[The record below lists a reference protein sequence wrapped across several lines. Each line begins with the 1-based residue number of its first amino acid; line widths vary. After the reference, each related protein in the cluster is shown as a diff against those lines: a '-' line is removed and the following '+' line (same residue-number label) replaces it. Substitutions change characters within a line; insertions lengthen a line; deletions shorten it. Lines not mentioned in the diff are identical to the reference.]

1 MRPSTKQLLSIDSLI
16 LTPAEQEALRTAREA
31 VDGMAA
37 CDAMLARID
46 AMLALDDPRACYR
59 CAGNPEGGCRDCGV
73 RS

>member
-1 MRPSTKQLLSIDSLI
+1 MHRSTPALSIDSLI
-16 LTPAEQEALRTAREA
+16 LTPAEQEALQTAREA

-46 AMLALDDPRACYR
+46 AMLAAPTACYR

-73 RS
+73 KS